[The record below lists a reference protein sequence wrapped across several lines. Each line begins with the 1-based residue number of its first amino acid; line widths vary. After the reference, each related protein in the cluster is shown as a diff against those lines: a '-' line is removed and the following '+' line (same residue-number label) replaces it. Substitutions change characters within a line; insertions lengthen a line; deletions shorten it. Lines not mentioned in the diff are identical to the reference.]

1 MITFDYVP
9 AHFRFTLDG
18 EERILPALEG
28 ELLGRWHAR
37 YASAS
42 IGGLEIVSDAIAERD
57 LRAVVEASALGM
69 DALLE
74 ALIAY
79 DVSGVFGGR
88 DWLESNLTERQLILI
103 LRRIQRAHA

>member
-1 MITFDYVP
+1 MISFDYVP

-42 IGGLEIVSDAIAERD
+42 IGGRELVNEAVAARD
-57 LRAVVEASALGM
+57 LRGVVEASQLGI
-69 DALLE
+69 DALVE

-79 DVSGVFGGR
+79 DTTGVFGGR
-88 DWLESNLTERQLILI
+88 DWLEANLTEEQLILI